1 MGFNSGFKGL
11 IPCTLPQALNFSPPR
26 TEEQTKYDSTF
37 QVSPP
42 TPPPL
47 TFTIDISRPFYFPYI
62 ERKMAIGRCNITSSS
77 IIHEAGKLMSKLL
90 T

>member
-1 MGFNSGFKGL
+1 MYL
-11 IPCTLPQALNFSPPR
+11 IPCTLPQELNFSLPR

-37 QVSPP
+37 QVLSL
-42 TPPPL
+42 TPL